1 MMSRAKMI
9 MEESLILLLTMI
21 LITAG
26 LIGSVLPMLP
36 GSPLILLGTF
46 IYAWYTGF
54 TIITWGVLLV
64 LFALV
69 LLSQIVEYL
78 ATVIGAKKYG
88 ASRWGVA
95 GAVAGG
101 FIGFFAGGIFGII
114 AGPFVGALAG
124 ELLYGRTIGTSMKI
138 GFGTFVGF
146 IGGAIG
152 KFIIALSMVGVFLG
166 ALMF

>member
-1 MMSRAKMI
+1 
-9 MEESLILLLTMI
+9 MEQSVIILITVI

-36 GSPLILLGTF
+36 GSPLILLGAF
-46 IYAWYTGF
+46 MYAWYTDF
-54 TIITWGVLLV
+54 TVISWGVLLV
-64 LFALV
+64 LAALTIA
-69 LLSQIVEYL
+69 SQVVDYL

-88 ASRWGVA
+88 ASRWGIT

-114 AGPFVGALAG
+114 AGPFIGALAG
-124 ELLYGRTIGTSMKI
+124 ELLHGRTMAASAKI
-138 GFGTFVGF
+138 GFGTFVGL

-152 KFIIALSMVGVFLG
+152 KFIIALTMAGIFLG
-166 ALMF
+166 ALIW